1 MTTIRQERVNG
12 LLFQE
17 LSVMIGSELEDP
29 RLAMI
34 SVTEVVVSRDLRSVR
49 VFVHQADEE
58 MPRHELV
65 AGLQS
70 ATPYMRRQLAQRC
83 GLRVVPELNF
93 VYDDTPA
100 RAARVDELLQQI
112 AAERQQHEPGPAS
125 DAEVASDASSTPEA
139 GADDISD

>member
-1 MTTIRQERVNG
+1 VTTIRQERVSG

-34 SVTEVVVSRDLRSVR
+34 SVTEVAVSRDLRSVR
-49 VFVHQADEE
+49 VFVHQADTD
-58 MPRHELV
+58 MPRHEML

-93 VYDDTPA
+93 VNDDTPA

-112 AAERQQHEPGPAS
+112 AAERQQHEPSPTS
-125 DAEVASDASSTPEA
+125 DAELAPDISSTPDT
-139 GADDISD
+139 GADDSSE